1 MCRATYDTSQLDGY
15 ERCPQTLDLVLRT
28 GLAVHSLCTVPAAFD
43 QTVAL
48 DYSWTQT
55 VSASSERLVP
65 QLRTGSFH
73 LRVPCAGQ
81 FLAALAF
88 LSSVPGLLA
97 PSSADLLRLT
107 SACHLAGLVPSSS
120 SAVAEAVA
128 AGNRRTGR
136 TLAAAAAGKLGTD
149 PSDCRCSYNLA
160 VVVAL
165 TLAAVDNPA
174 MTSQPAD
181 DTAEVGHHTGQT
193 HTAAV
198 DCMVAL
204 NTQTHNYTL
213 SS

>member
-1 MCRATYDTSQLDGY
+1 MRRATYDTSQLDGY

-43 QTVAL
+43 QMVAL

-55 VSASSERLVP
+55 VSASSERLVL

-73 LRVPCAGQ
+73 LRVPCADQ

-88 LSSVPGLLA
+88 LTSVPGLLA

-128 AGNRRTGR
+128 AGNCRTGR
-136 TLAAAAAGKLGTD
+136 TLAAAAGKLGTD
-149 PSDCRCSYNLA
+149 PPDCRCSYNLA
-160 VVVAL
+160 VAVAL

-198 DCMVAL
+198 DCTVAL
-204 NTQTHNYTL
+204 NTHTHNYTL